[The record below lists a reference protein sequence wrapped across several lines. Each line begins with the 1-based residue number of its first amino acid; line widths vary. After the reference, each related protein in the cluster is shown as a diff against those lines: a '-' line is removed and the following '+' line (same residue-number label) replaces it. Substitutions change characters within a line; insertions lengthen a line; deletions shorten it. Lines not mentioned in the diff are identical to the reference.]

1 MLAPIEASAL
11 LAQVLWNVNLWCD
24 KQPTPT
30 WAGGAGAAG
39 PWSAANTKVT
49 NSVQGLGALMI
60 TDDQR
65 IQFFRGALVITD
77 DY

>member
-1 MLAPIEASAL
+1 MYCTYMYIIYTLTEIKISSNAGTNRSL
-11 LAQVLWNVNLWCD
+11 STLAQVLWNVNLWCD

-49 NSVQGLGALMI
+49 NSVFLG
-60 TDDQR
+60 
-65 IQFFRGALVITD
+65 VHW
-77 DY
+77 